1 MDYTQTIIGFLS
13 SALIGGITVAII
25 QHVLDKKKEIELN
38 LNKLMEEKY
47 RSLLVFMA
55 CALDIEKVRYFNI
68 YEEREMKTSQD
79 YLNKIKEYCYH
90 SILYCPD
97 EVILALKQF
106 IETPSKENYIKTATA
121 MRKDL
126 WNKGTKLKKED
137 IILD

>member
-1 MDYTQTIIGFLS
+1 MDYTQTIIGLS
-13 SALIGGITVAII
+13 GGLIGGITVAVI

-38 LNKLMEEKY
+38 SNKLMEEKY

-79 YLNKIKEYCYH
+79 YLNKIKGYYYH

-106 IETPSKENYIKTATA
+106 IETPSKENYIKTAIA
-121 MRKDL
+121 MNKDL
-126 WNKGTKLKKED
+126 WKKGTKLKKED

>member
-13 SALIGGITVAII
+13 SALIGGITVAVI

-38 LNKLMEEKY
+38 SNKLMEEKY

-68 YEEREMKTSQD
+68 YEDREMKTSQD
-79 YLNKIKEYCYH
+79 YLNKIKGYYYH

-126 WNKGTKLKKED
+126 WNKETKLKKED